1 MERGGYNIERTKG
14 RGERVLMHC
23 RNDKFFDRSCP
34 WRSMASP
41 HADIRWATVQGP
53 SRFPRIKSIVP
64 GPGEFFLSI
73 RLHRACFQTLITTIA
88 IHGGSWKRRR
98 SYGDRARSRRGSFK
112 HADLNMKLERDLDRI
127 NSRSTHPFA
136 VFLLLLVHCFANCYA
151 FINNCFCW
159 RGMTRYN
166 EVLYN
171 VMKYKRYG
179 SMETKRSE
187 EYILEY
193 LFHDI
198 VVYGFQ
204 FSNL

>member
-1 MERGGYNIERTKG
+1 MEKLIELERKDLIKIRLEERGRYNIERTKG

-73 RLHRACFQTLITTIA
+73 RLHRARFQTLITTIA

-136 VFLLLLVHCFANCYA
+136 CCFLATSRPLFRKLLRVHKQLFLL
-151 FINNCFCW
+151 
-159 RGMTRYN
+159 TRYD
-166 EVLYN
+166 EV
-171 VMKYKRYG
+171 
-179 SMETKRSE
+179 
-187 EYILEY
+187 
-193 LFHDI
+193 
-198 VVYGFQ
+198 
-204 FSNL
+204 